1 MVELR
6 SSRFGRT
13 LVVLVCVMLV
23 PAAWG
28 APEDIRAT
36 LFKAADN
43 AREGADARSA
53 DLLAPKS
60 YREGQKYYDRAV
72 SKLERGKSVESI
84 RADLDKAVK
93 YFKAASKS
101 TELASVTLPDT
112 IKARGDAV
120 LAEAAK
126 YATLLWKRGEE
137 AFESAV
143 TTLEEGDVNSARSDA
158 EEARKLYR
166 EAELTAIK
174 TNYLGGAREL
184 LAQAKKDRVHKY
196 APKTY
201 ARAESLLMK
210 AEQELT
216 QSRYDTDVPRT
227 LAKEAK
233 NTTEHAIYIASVVK
247 ESKSKDLSIEDLLL
261 EWEAPVQ
268 QIGARLGMA
277 VTLDK
282 GLQPPT
288 DAILDQ
294 ISELQRTA
302 EEAKQ
307 LGLQVKLLEEE
318 LGGKSQLVQ
327 AQERRREQLAKLS
340 RLFNDKE
347 AQILREGDQ
356 IILRMIG
363 LSFAV
368 GKYDIDSKYF
378 GLLRRVQD
386 AIRIFPGSKVVVEG
400 HTDSFGA
407 DASNLQLSKNRAKS
421 VGNYLM
427 ANLGMS
433 ATSIYAVGY
442 GETKPIGNNETA
454 EGRAMNRRIDIVIR
468 PKK

>member
-1 MVELR
+1 MVELS

-13 LVVLVCVMLV
+13 LVVLVCVLLV
-23 PAAWG
+23 SAAWG

-36 LFKAADN
+36 LFKAADD
-43 AREGADARSA
+43 ARESAQAASA
-53 DLLAPKS
+53 DILAPRGYS
-60 YREGQKYYDRAV
+60 EGQRYYERAV

-84 RADLDKAVK
+84 RADLDKAVE
-93 YFKAASKS
+93 YFKAATKA
-101 TELASVTLPDT
+101 TELSSLTLTDA

-126 YATLLWKRGEE
+126 YAESPWNRAEETFKR
-137 AFESAV
+137 AA
-143 TTLEEGDVNSARSDA
+143 TTLEDGDVNVARSDG
-158 EEARKLYR
+158 EEARKLFR

-174 TNYLGGAREL
+174 TNYLGGAKDL
-184 LAQAKKDRVHKY
+184 LAKAKKERAHKY

-201 ARAESLLMK
+201 ARAESLLAK
-210 AEQELT
+210 AEKELT

-233 NTTEHAIYIASVVK
+233 NTTAHAIYIASVVK

-261 EWEAPVQ
+261 EWETPVT
-268 QIGARLGMA
+268 QIGERLGMA
-277 VTLDK
+277 VTMDK
-282 GLQPPT
+282 GFQPPT
-288 DAILDQ
+288 DAILGQ

-340 RLFNDKE
+340 RMFNENE
-347 AQILREGDQ
+347 AQILREGND

-368 GKYDIDSKYF
+368 GKSDIDSKYF
-378 GLLRRVQD
+378 GLLKRVQD
-386 AIRIFPGSKVVVEG
+386 AILVFPGSKVTVEG

-407 DASNLQLSKNRAKS
+407 DDFNLRLSKDRAES
-421 VGNYLM
+421 VRNYLI
-427 ANLGMS
+427 ANLGMPS
-433 ATSIYAVGY
+433 TSVNAVGY
-442 GETKPIGNNETA
+442 GETRPIANNETA
-454 EGRAMNRRIDIVIR
+454 EGRARNRRIDIVIR